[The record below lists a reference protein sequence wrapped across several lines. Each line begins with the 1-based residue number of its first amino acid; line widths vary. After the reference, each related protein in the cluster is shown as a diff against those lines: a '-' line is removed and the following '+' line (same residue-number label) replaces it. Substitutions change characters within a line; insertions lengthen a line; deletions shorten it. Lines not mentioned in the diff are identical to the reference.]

1 MSTTTFVPWYR
12 HPWLWFVI
20 AIPACAVVFSLH
32 FVYLAVVH
40 RDAVVRDDWY
50 EDGKSINNSFTRDEA
65 ALKLGLVANLTLDAV
80 TGEVLLN
87 LDAKAPVEAPSL
99 ELNFVHSTQTSK
111 DQKLVLQRLM
121 GNSYRGQ
128 LKHPLEGVFQIELS
142 TADWRLAGAR
152 RLPSAK
158 GIRLQAE

>member
-1 MSTTTFVPWYR
+1 MNSAPFVPWYR

-32 FVYLAVVH
+32 FVYLAVVN

-65 ALKLGLVANLTLDAV
+65 ALQLGLAANLTLDAV
-80 TGEVLLN
+80 TGEILLN
-87 LDAKAPVEAPSL
+87 LDAKAPIEAPSI
-99 ELNFVHSTQTSK
+99 ELNFIHSTQTSK

-128 LKHPLEGVFQIELS
+128 LNQPLDGVFQIELS
-142 TADWRLAGAR
+142 TADWRLSGAR
-152 RLPSAK
+152 RLPADK
-158 GIRLQAE
+158 DIRLQAE